1 MTRQKARTMAMNISF
16 DVVETESLCPVCL
29 KKIPA
34 RRVTS
39 EGESRIEK
47 ECPEHGKFSTP
58 FWRGEPAVSGWSRPK
73 IPSAP
78 PVMDTAES
86 KGCPFDCGLCP
97 DHNQHTCTTLVEITW
112 RCDLKCK
119 VCFASAGQK
128 VPADPTIMELDQLLK
143 KVRKTAGPCNLQLS
157 GGEPAVRDD
166 LPRIAEMAK
175 KHGFP
180 FVQVNTNGVRV
191 AQDPGLAKRWAAG
204 GVDSAFLQFDGTRD
218 DIYKSIRGRSLL
230 EEKIK
235 AIENLTAAGIGVVL
249 VPTVVPGVNDDDIG
263 EILKL
268 AVSYAPG
275 VRGVHF
281 QPVSY
286 FGRYPAPPSDDMRM
300 TLPEIMTELEEQSH
314 RLVHRDD
321 FMPPGCE
328 HSLCSFHANYL
339 VMEDGS
345 LKKLSAKKE
354 GCCTPKPA
362 SEGADKSK
370 AFVRRQW
377 SAPEEGCG
385 CEKPMDDLDRFLS
398 RAKTHILAISGMAFQ
413 DAWTLDLDRLKGCCI
428 HVAAPDGRLIPFC
441 AYNLTAMDGS
451 TLYRR
456 MIDD

>member
-1 MTRQKARTMAMNISF
+1 MDISF
-16 DVVETESLCPVCL
+16 NIQETESLCPVCL

-34 RRVTS
+34 RRVV
-39 EGESRIEK
+39 ENGEARIIK
-47 ECPEHGKFSTP
+47 KCPEHGSFSTP
-58 FWRGEPAVSGWSRPK
+58 FWRGEPAFEGWSRPK
-73 IPSAP
+73 IPSTP
-78 PVMDTAES
+78 PVTGEDVR

-97 DHNQHTCTTLVEITW
+97 DHNQHTCTALVEITW
-112 RCDLKCK
+112 RCDLACK
-119 VCFASAGQK
+119 VCFASAGK
-128 VPADPTIMELDQLLK
+128 PVAPDPSLDELDKILRR
-143 KVRKTAGPCNLQLS
+143 VRAQAGPCNLQLS
-157 GGEPAVRDD
+157 GGEPSVRDD
-166 LPRIAEMAK
+166 LPQIAAMAV

-180 FVQVNTNGVRV
+180 FIQVNTNGLRV
-191 AQDPGLAKRWAAG
+191 AREHGLADKWAEAG
-204 GVDSAFLQFDGTRD
+204 VNSVFLQFDGTSD
-218 DIYKSIRGRSLL
+218 DIFRTIRGRALL
-230 EEKIK
+230 EDKIM

-249 VPTVVPGVNDDDIG
+249 VPTVVPDVNDDNIG

-268 AVSYAPG
+268 AISYSPG

-286 FGRYPAPPSDDMRM
+286 FGRYPQAPTDEMRI
-300 TLPEIMTELEEQSH
+300 TLPEIMTALEEQSGGA
-314 RLVHRDD
+314 VHKTD

-354 GCCTPKPA
+354 GCCTPRPA

-377 SAPEEGCG
+377 AAPEKSCG
-385 CEKPMDDLDRFLS
+385 CKETEPVDDLDRFLN
-398 RAKTHILAISGMAFQ
+398 RAKTHILAVSGMAFQ
-413 DAWTLDLDRLKGCCI
+413 DAWTLDLERLKGCCI
-428 HVAAPDGRLIPFC
+428 HVASPEGDLIPFC

-456 MIDD
+456 VLDD